1 MKIENNR
8 LHIEV
13 EKTRVLIEAE
23 QICLELS
30 QLNGGLISTTAAQ
43 AHAYLSEIRMALLSL
58 VVKELPK
65 A

>member
-8 LHIEV
+8 LLIEA
-13 EKTRVLIEAE
+13 EKVQALREAE

-30 QLNGGLISTTAAQ
+30 QLAGAGLLAVTAGQ
-43 AHAYLSEIRMALLSL
+43 AFTHLNELRMAFDAVLTKK
-58 VVKELPK
+58 VD